1 MRGKRCS
8 VVGRG
13 LQAHWIHVR
22 SPRSV
27 RGVRQTVRWSHGH
40 LVGHRRRGHSLG
52 GSSGSVVERR
62 CPWVEL
68 VDWRVYR
75 QCCWPGLFGGSE
87 RSLTQ
92 IVKGLG
98 RRGEIIRVVRGSTVV
113 WAVMSSGLGKVE
125 RFGQWEEVRVVHRAA
140 GGGHRH
146 GFHGGRLLR
155 CQESFLSFIFFVL
168 LLWFAGGVV
177 VLVGLGVRFTA
188 LNKNCGGSIY
198 RQSVTIHPP
207 SSKNEKKSY
216 QLHRAQIVLPVC
228 APSTFPPSPPVSL
241 GL

>member
-40 LVGHRRRGHSLG
+40 LVGHRGRGHSLG
-52 GSSGSVVERR
+52 GSSGGVVERW

-98 RRGEIIRVVRGSTVV
+98 RRGEIIRVVRGSIVV

-140 GGGHRH
+140 RGGHRH

-155 CQESFLSFIFFVL
+155 YQESFLSFVFLVL
-168 LLWFAGGVV
+168 LLWFAGGFV

-188 LNKNCGGSIY
+188 LNKDCGGSIY
-198 RQSVTIHPP
+198 RQLVTIHPP
-207 SSKNEKKSY
+207 SSKSVRKSY
-216 QLHRAQIVLPVC
+216 QFHRAQIVLPVC
-228 APSTFPPSPPVSL
+228 APSTFPPSLPASL
-241 GL
+241 GP